1 MSGIRLATT
10 WLDGCSGCHMS
21 LLDTDERLLEVL
33 AKATIVY
40 SPLVDAK
47 EFPHD
52 VDVTLV
58 EGAIS
63 SDEDLEKIHLV
74 RKRTRV
80 LVAFGDCGISGN
92 IPAMRNPHG
101 VPAILRRAYLENAD
115 VQQQIPGLSLPTL
128 LPRVRP
134 INEEVPVDYYLPGC
148 PPPADLILHVL
159 RELCEGRTPDL
170 TGRCRFG

>member
-1 MSGIRLATT
+1 MNKIRLATT

-21 LLDTDERLLEVL
+21 LLDTDERLLQLLE
-33 AKATIVY
+33 KATVVY

-47 EFPHD
+47 EFPED

-74 RKRTRV
+74 RRRTRV

-92 IPAMRNPHG
+92 VSAMRNPHG
-101 VPAILRRAYLENAD
+101 VMPVLRRAYLENAD
-115 VQQQIPGLSLPTL
+115 EQPQIPGVGVPAL
-128 LPRVRP
+128 LPRARP
-134 INEEVPVDYYLPGC
+134 INEEVQVDFFLPGC
-148 PPPADLILHVL
+148 PPSADLIFYVL

-170 TGRCRFG
+170 GTRARFG